1 MDKHFLIMKPELL
14 VQLFSFS
21 NGGGKKKKKT
31 LKCSERCSFVACRK
45 VLELSTQ
52 LLMQWKLM

>member
-21 NGGGKKKKKT
+21 NGGEEKKKQT
-31 LKCSERCSFVACRK
+31 TEVFR
-45 VLELSTQ
+45 E
-52 LLMQWKLM
+52 MQFCGL

>member
-21 NGGGKKKKKT
+21 NGGEKKKQT
-31 LKCSERCSFVACRK
+31 TEVFR
-45 VLELSTQ
+45 E
-52 LLMQWKLM
+52 MQFCGL

>member
-14 VQLFSFS
+14 VQLSSFS
-21 NGGGKKKKKT
+21 NGGEKKNKP

-52 LLMQWKLM
+52 LLMQWKLI